1 MHPVDWIILIGVMA
15 WIVYDGLKRTR
26 DSHEIEG
33 YFLAKRS
40 IPWWAAG
47 LSVMAT
53 QLSAITLVGTTGQGY
68 TDGLRFVQFYY
79 GLPLAMVVLAVT
91 FVPFFYRAKVYTAYE
106 FLEKR
111 FDAKTRS
118 LTSLLFL
125 VSRAM
130 SCGAIISAP
139 AVVLS
144 IILGLD
150 VTATAILIGAPAI
163 VYTIFGGVQAV
174 TWTDV
179 KIMVLIIGGL
189 LATVVLL
196 TVGLPDHVGVGDAL
210 GLAGATGRLEA
221 IDFRWNPNET
231 FSFWSGLIGGFFL
244 MLSYFGCDQSQV
256 QRYLTAKSLTAA
268 QHSLLMSAY
277 WKIPLQVLVLLV
289 GILVYLFYV
298 FTPAPLLF
306 DRAQDERMRSSPRA
320 AEYVV
325 LERRFSE
332 AEDRRRQ
339 AADRLVAAR
348 QSQDLATLAASK
360 AEFQVREADVRAV
373 REQATALVRETVG
386 DRNYTDVNYVFPGYI
401 LSQLPVGL
409 VGLLMVAIILAATDS
424 IAAEL
429 NSLSTATVIDFYR
442 RYVRTTATDTHYL
455 TVAKV
460 ATAFWGIFASIV
472 AIWTAELGS
481 LIVVVNQI
489 GSFFYG
495 SILGVFL
502 LAVGWKRA
510 TGTGAFVGL
519 IVGMATVA
527 WFASTTDVSF
537 LWHNVIGAVAVF
549 VAGALVSELTR
560 GGGSAG
566 GEGQALR
573 TNGGP
578 GL

>member
-348 QSQDLATLAASK
+348 QSQDLGTLAASK